1 MSKGSSSDDF
11 GCFFRKT
18 TVFFYLIVVKK
29 IQTRRLKAEI
39 LNFQKIKFLATS
51 VAFLGNK
58 RNTCCPCQVREVPYL
73 GPQNV

>member
-1 MSKGSSSDDF
+1 MSKALSSDDF

-29 IQTRRLKAEI
+29 FQIRRLKAEI
-39 LNFQKIKFLATS
+39 VNFQKMKILATS
-51 VAFLGNK
+51 VAFLRNK
-58 RNTCCPCQVREVPYL
+58 RNTCCRCQVREVPYL